1 MGTHRRRVCH
11 EANSSRLS
19 LSLSLLC
26 SSSLVPRCRRSF
38 PASAFFPSLDTRHTC
53 QHSLNTRATCLSLNG
68 PRNLYFAEAYAR
80 LVKRGLLTRRNRL
93 PAVFHS
99 PLPLSASFF
108 PLLFF
113 LLPLIVSPR
122 RSNSKPVN
130 DFANISPRIDRRN
143 FGKFSRKPRNCWR
156 NNRIVPNE
164 QKLSHVCASLSFS
177 TPFLFPVLPYCVLP
191 FSCNSHLVMS
201 QRWFDNAS

>member
-108 PLLFF
+108 LLLFF
-113 LLPLIVSPR
+113 LLPLPSCHLDDPT
-122 RSNSKPVN
+122 RSQQT
-130 DFANISPRIDRRN
+130 IPRIFLLESIEEILEN
-143 FGKFSRKPRNCWR
+143 FRGNQEIVGGTIGSFQT
-156 NNRIVPNE
+156 NR
-164 QKLSHVCASLSFS
+164 SFL
-177 TPFLFPVLPYCVLP
+177 TFV
-191 FSCNSHLVMS
+191 HH
-201 QRWFDNAS
+201 

>member
-38 PASAFFPSLDTRHTC
+38 LASAFFPSLDTRHTC

-113 LLPLIVSPR
+113 LLPLPSCHLDDPT
-122 RSNSKPVN
+122 RSQQT
-130 DFANISPRIDRRN
+130 IPRIFLLESIEEILEN
-143 FGKFSRKPRNCWR
+143 FQEIVRGTIGSFQTNAPRTEAFSRLCIIK
-156 NNRIVPNE
+156 
-164 QKLSHVCASLSFS
+164 SLYSFS
-177 TPFLFPVLPYCVLP
+177 LPRVTLLCTTVFAQQSSRYE
-191 FSCNSHLVMS
+191 SALV
-201 QRWFDNAS
+201 